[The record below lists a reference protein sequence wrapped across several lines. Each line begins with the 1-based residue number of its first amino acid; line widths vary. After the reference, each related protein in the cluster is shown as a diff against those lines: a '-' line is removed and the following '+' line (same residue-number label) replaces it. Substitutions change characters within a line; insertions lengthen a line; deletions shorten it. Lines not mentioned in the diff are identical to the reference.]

1 MNSGMTDGRF
11 RLINIFK
18 KMDSGT
24 TDGRFR
30 LANIKKN

>member
-11 RLINIFK
+11 RLINIK
-18 KMDSGT
+18 KINSGM

-30 LANIKKN
+30 LVNIKKK